1 MEEFKRVE
9 HIGLAVSDLQS
20 AIDTWTGILGQGP
33 YHREVVAH
41 ERVETVFFKTGETKL
56 ELLGATSEDSVIQKF
71 IAKKGEGIHHIALE
85 VQDIYA
91 TMERLKSQ
99 GFTLLNPEP
108 KRGADNKLICFVHPK
123 DTKGVLLELCMEIEE
138 PGF

>member
-9 HIGLAVSDLQS
+9 HIGLAVSDLQAS
-20 AIDTWTGILGQGP
+20 IETWTQILGQAP
-33 YHREVVAH
+33 YHREIVAH
-41 ERVETVFFKTGETKL
+41 EKVETVFFKTGETKL

-123 DTKGVLLELCMEIEE
+123 DTKGVLLELCMEITNDKA
-138 PGF
+138 

>member
-9 HIGLAVSDLQS
+9 HIGLAVSNLQA
-20 AIDTWTGILGQGP
+20 AIETWTQILGQAP
-33 YHREVVAH
+33 YHRELVVH
-41 ERVETVFFKTGETKL
+41 EKVETVFFKTGETKL

-123 DTKGVLLELCMEIEE
+123 DTKGVLLELCMEISNLNA
-138 PGF
+138 

>member
-9 HIGLAVSDLQS
+9 HIGLAVNNLQES
-20 AIDTWTGILGQGP
+20 IETWTQILGQTP
-33 YHREVVAH
+33 YHRETVEH
-41 ERVETVFFKTGETKL
+41 EKVETVFFKTGETKI

-71 IAKKGEGIHHIALE
+71 IAKKGEGIHHIAME
-85 VQDIYA
+85 VSDIYA

-123 DTKGVLLELCMEIEE
+123 DTKGVLLELCMEITEA
-138 PGF
+138 GA